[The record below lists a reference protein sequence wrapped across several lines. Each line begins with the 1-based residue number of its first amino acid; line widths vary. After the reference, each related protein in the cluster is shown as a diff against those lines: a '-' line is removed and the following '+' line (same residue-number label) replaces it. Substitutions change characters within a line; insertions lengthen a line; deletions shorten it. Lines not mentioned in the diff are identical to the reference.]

1 MHGPPPP
8 PGSLWLLPLC
18 PHPVLS
24 LRVVAPGTICPE
36 LLALY
41 PRLGTCGGRVCA
53 GMPRRGVMTL
63 TLALTAQ
70 VKKDLQKARSE
81 DDRVTKM
88 LLLTL
93 TLTLTLP

>member
-1 MHGPPPP
+1 
-8 PGSLWLLPLC
+8 
-18 PHPVLS
+18 
-24 LRVVAPGTICPE
+24 
-36 LLALY
+36 
-41 PRLGTCGGRVCA
+41 
-53 GMPRRGVMTL
+53 MTL